1 MFHNIDYI
9 CIPKQNNRN
18 FAELIIK
25 LSLTMT
31 CNRFMITNRKLL
43 EKAALHYGML
53 PFFANKIE
61 GFSIEEMAAP
71 GMLFGGSHGEAGCW
85 EWKGPVIQEQ
95 TTAYGKFF
103 NRKAGFVSLEL
114 LPDFLNYRREAY
126 PIKADSPEQMILEL
140 IRTNGGLTSS
150 ELRKLIFGSPSRKR
164 KPEDLVG
171 AVECVK
177 PKRHVL
183 EAPLQRLQMGGRLL
197 IADFEYK
204 LTSRGERYGWGVALY
219 ATPEMWF
226 DNLTMTDRT
235 PAKSFEFL
243 VNSLSAKLPGVNRKQ
258 IIDLIK

>member
-1 MFHNIDYI
+1 MQII
-9 CIPKQNNRN
+9 IN
-18 FAELIIK
+18 FQI
-25 LSLTMT
+25 
-31 CNRFMITNRKLL
+31 MITNRKQL
-43 EKAALHYGML
+43 EEAALRYGML
-53 PFFANKIE
+53 PFFSNKIE

-71 GMLFGGSHGEAGCW
+71 GMLFGGVHGEAGCW

-126 PIKADSPEQMILEL
+126 PIKGDSPEQMILDL

-164 KPEDLVG
+164 NPYDLVG
-171 AVECVK
+171 AADFVK

-226 DNLTMTDRT
+226 DNLAMTART
-235 PAKSFEFL
+235 PAESFEFL